1 MFNRR
6 LLIDSGEEQQTYS
19 ALEIHVDTP
28 DGGHVRSARV
38 ELKAI

>member
-6 LLIDSGEEQQTYS
+6 LLIDSGGKPQTYS

-28 DGGHVRSARV
+28 DGDTFGQQEWS
-38 ELKAI
+38 